1 VSAMDLEELRDRLL
15 AGRDMTGWWPAETP
29 FEVMVG
35 AVLTQ
40 QTTWEN
46 VTKAIAALRQEGLLD
61 VQVLADCLPGQLMP
75 LVRCT
80 GFYRQKSMRLISM
93 ARHAVEGHGDI
104 EAMLD
109 QGTDRLRNELL
120 GLPGIGPE
128 TADSILLF
136 AAGRPRFVAAAYVSR
151 VLSRTGV
158 LASDD
163 YDQVQAFV
171 EGSIAPDVAAYQ
183 ELYAVLVDHARTIC
197 LKGPRCVRCKMADQC
212 RFALT
217 PGRIRCC
224 PPQRR

>member
-1 VSAMDLEELRDRLL
+1 MSAMDLEELRDRLL

-46 VTKAIAALRQEGLLD
+46 VTKAIAALRKEGLLD
-61 VQVLADCLPGQLMP
+61 VHVLADCPPERLMP

-80 GFYRQKSMRLISM
+80 GFYRQKSKRLISM
-93 ARHAVEGHGDI
+93 ARHAVEGHGGV
-104 EAMLD
+104 EAMLG

-136 AAGRPRFVAAAYVSR
+136 AARRPRFVAAEYVSR
-151 VLSRTGV
+151 VLNRTGV
-158 LASDD
+158 LDSDD

-171 EGSIAPDVAAYQ
+171 EGSIAPQATRYQ
-183 ELYAVLVDHARTIC
+183 ELYAVMVDHARTIC
-197 LKGPRCVRCKMADQC
+197 LKEPHCEGCVLADRCRS
-212 RFALT
+212 ALI
-217 PGRIRCC
+217 PGRKRCC

>member
-1 VSAMDLEELRDRLL
+1 MSAMDLEELRDRLL

-46 VTKAIAALRQEGLLD
+46 VTKAITALRQEGLLD
-61 VQVLADCLPGQLMP
+61 VHALADCPPERLMP

-80 GFYRQKSMRLISM
+80 GFYRQKSTRLISM
-93 ARHAVEGHGDI
+93 ASHAVEVHGGV
-104 EAMLD
+104 EAMLE
-109 QGTDRLRNELL
+109 QGTDHLRKELL

-136 AAGRPRFVAAAYVSR
+136 AARRPRFVAAAYVSR

-171 EGSIAPDVAAYQ
+171 EGSITPDVVTYQ
-183 ELYAVLVDHARTIC
+183 ELYAALVDHARTIC
-197 LKGPRCVRCKMADQC
+197 LKGPRCLRCKMAAQC

-217 PGRIRCC
+217 PGRKRCC
-224 PPQRR
+224 PPPRR